1 MSFEHKNN
9 SKIIVALDYDN
20 KRDAILLAK
29 KLDPSLCNL
38 KVGLQLFVSCGPII
52 IQDLHTLGYKVFLD
66 LKFHDITNT
75 VVKSCLAASQLGVWM
90 INIHSSGGS
99 KTMHQV
105 MKEVKKNKYKT
116 LVLGVTMLT
125 SIDEDEMKEIG
136 YINNMEQQVLNMAE
150 MSYKSNL
157 NGIVCSAQEA
167 KLVKSRF
174 PDNFLCV
181 CPGIR
186 GADQSKND
194 QKRIMTPRM
203 AFENGADYIVVG
215 RPITESDNPLDM
227 LKSIKKEFNNLP

>member
-1 MSFEHKNN
+1 MSFEHKQN
-9 SKIIVALDYDN
+9 SQIIVALDYDN
-20 KRDAILLAK
+20 KKDAILLAN

-52 IQDLHTLGYKVFLD
+52 IQDLHSLGYKVFLD

-75 VVKSCLAASQLGVWM
+75 VVKSCLAASELGVWM
-90 INIHSSGGS
+90 LNIHSSGGS
-99 KTMHQV
+99 KTMRQA
-105 MKEVKKNKYKT
+105 MKEIKNNNYKT

-125 SIDEDEMKEIG
+125 SLDESEMKEIG
-136 YINNMEQQVLNMAE
+136 YTNSMEQQVLNMAE

-167 KLVKSRF
+167 KLIKSKF
-174 PDNFLCV
+174 PNNFLCV

-186 GADQSKND
+186 NADDSKND
-194 QKRIMTPRM
+194 QKRIMTPKM
-203 AFENGADYIVVG
+203 AFENDADYIVVG
-215 RPITESDNPLDM
+215 RPITESDNPLAI

>member
-1 MSFEHKNN
+1 MSFEHKKN

-20 KRDAILLAK
+20 KKDAIFLAN

-52 IQDLHTLGYKVFLD
+52 IKELHALGYKVFLD

-75 VVKSCLAASQLGVWM
+75 VVKSCLAASELGVWM

-99 KTMHQV
+99 KMMHQV
-105 MKEVKKNKYKT
+105 MKEIKKNKHKT

-125 SIDEDEMKEIG
+125 SIDENEMKEIG
-136 YINNMEQQVLNMAE
+136 YINNMEQQVINMAE

-174 PDNFLCV
+174 PNSFLCV

-186 GADQSKND
+186 SFDDNKND
-194 QKRIMTPRM
+194 QKRIMTPQM
-203 AFENGADYIVVG
+203 AFDNGADYIVVG
-215 RPITESDNPLDM
+215 RPIAESDDPLNT
-227 LKSIKKEFNNLP
+227 LKRIKKEFNNLP

>member
-1 MSFEHKNN
+1 MSFEHKKN

-99 KTMHQV
+99 KTMRQV

-125 SIDEDEMKEIG
+125 SIDENEMKEIG

-186 GADQSKND
+186 GADHSKND